1 MSNKQVSITLIT
13 IKTFLCGAVGGAV
26 AALVAAP
33 AATLLPRE
41 VQATP
46 AYAAQT
52 GATLCAMSCESR
64 GVEDQTGRLAKPSR
78 PTATSCR
85 RESNHA
91 CPVGKRGLLANEVE
105 SRGSPSLG
113 I

>member
-1 MSNKQVSITLIT
+1 LIT

-26 AALVAAP
+26 AALVAAA

-64 GVEDQTGRLAKPSR
+64 GWRTKQGVWQSLRGQ
-78 PTATSCR
+78 R
-85 RESNHA
+85 RQVAGEKVITPV
-91 CPVGKRGLLANEVE
+91 PVGKRGLLANEFE
-105 SRGSPSLG
+105 SCGSPSLG
-113 I
+113 Q